1 MDKEFCLRIFIGS
14 LFFSIYYFIAKNILN
29 DIKSVYLLTYCEF
42 TILGIVG
49 IIGLTM
55 SKERYL
61 LTNNVMKKI
70 LFSAITVIGANF
82 VLTTLLRDYD
92 VNKIVSVR
100 QILSIIITVIIAYF
114 FFNENLTTENI
125 IGILF
130 GIISI
135 YLITNKINQK

>member
-82 VLTTLLRDYD
+82 VMNLLLRDYD

-135 YLITNKINQK
+135 YLIAKK

>member
-1 MDKEFCLRIFIGS
+1 MDKEFCVRIFLGS

-42 TILGIVG
+42 CLLGIVG
-49 IIGLTM
+49 AIGLIM
-55 SKERYL
+55 SKERKL
-61 LTNNVMKKI
+61 LTDNVMKKI
-70 LFSAITVIGANF
+70 LLSVITLILAN
-82 VLTTLLRDYD
+82 VSLNLLLRDYD

-114 FFNENLTTENI
+114 YFHENLTTQNI

-135 YLITNKINQK
+135 YLITKK

>member
-1 MDKEFCLRIFIGS
+1 MDKEFCLMVLIGS
-14 LFFSIYYFIAKNILN
+14 LLFSINYFIAKSVLN
-29 DIKSVYLLTYCEF
+29 DIKSVKLLTYCEF

-70 LFSAITVIGANF
+70 LFSAITFIGANF
-82 VLTTLLRDYD
+82 VMNFLLKHYD

-114 FFNENLTTENI
+114 YFHENLTTENI

-135 YLITNKINQK
+135 YLITKK

>member
-70 LFSAITVIGANF
+70 LFSAITVISANF

-135 YLITNKINQK
+135 YLIAKK

>member
-61 LTNNVMKKI
+61 LTNNIMKKI

-82 VLTTLLRDYD
+82 VMNLLLRDYD

-135 YLITNKINQK
+135 YLITKK

>member
-82 VLTTLLRDYD
+82 VMNLLLRDYD

-135 YLITNKINQK
+135 YLITKK